1 MKFKSK
7 VAINSCRFTR
17 KLVRLVGKGGT
28 AFPGTVAM
36 KFNPEV
42 LKDVSKGVR
51 TVLVTGTNGKT
62 TTTLMIAEG
71 LEKAGYSVFSN
82 RSGAN
87 MTSGI
92 TTEFIMNFKH
102 GEPEKKFAVIECDE
116 AYVRHVAPL
125 LNPEAIV
132 VTSLFQDQ
140 MDRMGDVD
148 SVMNIIKK
156 GTDASD
162 ATLCLNGDCN
172 LVASLGENKKAVY
185 FGFETALPYKEEET
199 DSTPFHCVKCGEK
212 MEYDYH
218 TYAHLGAFRCP
229 SCGYKRPALDVA
241 VTDCSFRIDSS
252 LLTVRSGN
260 EKYHVKVAL
269 PAAYNAYNAIAAM
282 SVFKALSIPY
292 DGLFEAL
299 ENMSS
304 AFGRMERFVYDGNDL
319 QMILVKNPV
328 GYNQALGFVSEMD
341 PDITLALLLNNRESD
356 GTDISWL
363 KDVDFEKFVEEHPSA
378 EIIVGGECRDDLEKR
393 LREAGAENII
403 NLDSFEKVAEKIE
416 EKGKPAVILPNYTC
430 MIDMRELLAGKTGEK
445 SYWE

>member
-7 VAINSCRFTR
+7 VSINACKFTR

-42 LKDVSKGVR
+42 LKDVSKGV
-51 TVLVTGTNGKT
+51 TTILVTGTNGKT

-92 TTEFIMNFKH
+92 TTEFIMNFKN
-102 GEPEKKFAVIECDE
+102 GEPEKKIAVIECDE
-116 AYVRHVAPL
+116 AYLRHVAPL
-125 LNPEAIV
+125 VNPKAIV

-156 GTDASD
+156 GTNPSNAV
-162 ATLCLNGDCN
+162 LCLNGDCN
-172 LVASLGENKKAVY
+172 LVSSLGENKNALY
-185 FGFETALPYKEEET
+185 FGFEKGLPYIGENT
-199 DSTPFHCVKCGEK
+199 DSTPFHCIKCGEK

-218 TYAHLGAFRCP
+218 TYAHLGAFHCP
-229 SCGYKRPALDVA
+229 SCGYSRPELDIA
-241 VTDCSFRIDSS
+241 ITDCYFNIDSS
-252 LLTVRSGN
+252 NLKVRDDKEEYS
-260 EKYHVKVAL
+260 VSVAL

-282 SVFKALSIPY
+282 SVFKALGIPY
-292 DGLFEAL
+292 TGLFEAL

-304 AFGRMERFVYDGNDL
+304 AFGRMEKFQYDGNEI

-328 GYNQALGFVSEMD
+328 GYNQALNFVSGID
-341 PDITLALLLNNRESD
+341 SNITLALLLNNRESD

-363 KDVDFEKFVEEHPSA
+363 QDVNFEEFIKEHPKT
-378 EIIVGGECRDDLEKR
+378 EIIVSGDCRDNLEKR
-393 LREAGAENII
+393 LLEAEATNVTKV
-403 NLDSFEKVAEKIE
+403 DSFNKVAEKIE
-416 EKGKPAVILPNYTC
+416 SSKKPAVILPNYTC
-430 MIDMRELLAGKTGEK
+430 MMTMRELLAEKTGEK
-445 SYWE
+445 SFWE